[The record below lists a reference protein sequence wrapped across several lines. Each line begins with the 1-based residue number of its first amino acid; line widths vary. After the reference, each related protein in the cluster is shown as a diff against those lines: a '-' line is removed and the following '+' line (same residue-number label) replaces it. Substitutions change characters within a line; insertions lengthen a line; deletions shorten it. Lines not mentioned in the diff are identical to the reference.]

1 MLKKFDEDWNTWVAD
16 FLHGK
21 HRDNKA
27 YIRRLDIFT
36 STNNWKFSQED
47 QLA

>member
-1 MLKKFDEDWNTWVAD
+1 MLRKFDEDWNKWVVD

-21 HRDNKA
+21 HRDNKTQ
-27 YIRRLDIFT
+27 IRRLDIFT

-47 QLA
+47 